1 MSAFLND
8 QELQK
13 ERLPEKIEI
22 ENGEFVKIYSKQNSA
37 QKGGKD
43 VQNRQLWINKNQ
55 QWNLSANDPAEKL
68 YTVKTIDNWNKL

>member
-43 VQNRQLWINKNQ
+43 VQNRQL
-55 QWNLSANDPAEKL
+55 
-68 YTVKTIDNWNKL
+68 